1 MTHLALE
8 SQVQRTKQVSASWGL
23 WRKIQ
28 PLLQVETSR
37 QYRRRGFDLDVAVE
51 VLSKV
56 DNMVAKVAVIADVGS
71 KVGMVVERDEVERRR
86 VDEPCK
92 GGFDPGQDYRRP
104 AVDLQESDLGQPIA
118 MEGSQR
124 WLATS

>member
-1 MTHLALE
+1 M
-8 SQVQRTKQVSASWGL
+8 
-23 WRKIQ
+23 
-28 PLLQVETSR
+28 LQVETSR
-37 QYRRRGFDLDVAVE
+37 QYRRRGFDLDIAVE

-71 KVGMVVERDEVERRR
+71 KVGMVVERDEVEGRR

-92 GGFDPGQDYRRP
+92 GGFDPGQDYPRP
-104 AVDLQESDLGQPIA
+104 AVDLRELDLGQPIA

-124 WLATS
+124 WLAIS